1 MVVTRRVL
9 YPAAYAVLLLLV
21 GGVGGGSVTAAL
33 AQSESSAGST
43 DSSPQWQLTLD
54 GTQTDWPKAVSSASS
69 DRVRSVGEAL
79 LDHLQRKGYYYAR
92 LDSATV
98 DSSSESTTV
107 HVYARRG
114 PRVEVGTLRI
124 EGAETV
130 PSSELRRL
138 METQEGRP
146 LDPRRLEADVQAILD
161 RYEKEGRLLT
171 EVRVTEA
178 RIDSTA
184 PPRLQVTLRV
194 DEGPALWLK
203 RIEVPDDARTA
214 PSLVARLAGLATGA
228 PLADYDP
235 EAIRESLGSSPFFES
250 VERPELRVE
259 SDGGAILRIPVEEA
273 PPGSFDLVLG
283 YLPASNTRD
292 QGQLVGNGHLLLEH
306 VFGGGRR
313 FDLTLDRR
321 PGQTSIFDLS
331 ISDPYLFRLPFRVT
345 GRFQGEQ
352 RDSTYGERSYGLD
365 VGYRFGEAFE
375 LTGSLSREVVA
386 PGQAGARLRDG
397 RQRIPRS
404 RTLFYGLG
412 LRYETLNRR
421 VNPRRGLRLNV
432 QLEQGRKR
440 QVFQRITAEGDTT
453 REQESIQQERLRGT
467 IRAFVP
473 LFDRQV
479 LVVGGDGSVLRSRTY
494 DRSDLFRF
502 GGATSLRGYDED
514 RFLGN
519 VTVRGVAEYR
529 YQIGRRS
536 YAYAFGDLGYV
547 ARPALGSA
555 SATQDW
561 QPGYGVGVQIQTAIG
576 LITTT
581 YALNPEVTTPL
592 DGRVH
597 FGLSVGL

>member
-1 MVVTRRVL
+1 
-9 YPAAYAVLLLLV
+9 V
-21 GGVGGGSVTAAL
+21 G
-33 AQSESSAGST
+33 Q
-43 DSSPQWQLTLD
+43 
-54 GTQTDWPKAVSSASS
+54 
-69 DRVRSVGEAL
+69 AL
-79 LDHLQRKGYYYAR
+79 LDHLQRQGYYYAR

-98 DSSSESTTV
+98 DSSAGSTTV

-114 PRVEVGTLRI
+114 PRVEVGQLRI

-130 PSSELRRL
+130 PVSELRRL
-138 METQEGRP
+138 METRKGTR

-171 EVRVTEA
+171 EVRVTET

-184 PPRLQVTLRV
+184 QPRLQVTLRV
-194 DEGPALWLK
+194 DEGPTLWLK

-259 SDGGAILRIPVEEA
+259 SDGGAILRVPVEEA

-283 YLPASNTRD
+283 YLPPSNPRD
-292 QGQLVGNGHLLLEH
+292 QGQLVGSGHLLLEH
-306 VFGGGRR
+306 VFGGGRQ

-331 ISDPYLFRLPFRVT
+331 ISDPYFFRLPFRVT

-365 VGYRFGEAFE
+365 VGYRFGQAFE

-421 VNPRRGLRLNV
+421 VNPRRGLHLDV

-440 QVFQRITAEGDTT
+440 QSFQRITAEGDTT
-453 REQESIQQERLRGT
+453 RKREAVQQERLQGT
-467 IRAFVP
+467 VRAFVP

-479 LVVGGDGSVLRSRTY
+479 LVVGSDGSVLRSRTY

-561 QPGYGVGVQIQTAIG
+561 QPGYGVGVHIQTAIG